1 MALTPALSRRTG
13 EGESSSV
20 FWHNEP
26 CFGFVFICVHSWLEI
41 MEKRFQSYRGTW
53 AWLAQ
58 RISAICLFVLIPIK
72 IYSGW
77 AKKIDLPFPETFGS
91 PGKVHTNSAI
101 DIALL
106 FFFLIHAFYGLRVIL
121 IDVGVIKEDR
131 WFWRMLTA
139 ALGIFGF
146 LVWRVYIRGE

>member
-1 MALTPALSRRTG
+1 MDNADKSAVAPR
-13 EGESSSV
+13 
-20 FWHNEP
+20 
-26 CFGFVFICVHSWLEI
+26 I
-41 MEKRFQSYRGTW
+41 EKRFQSYRGTW

-77 AKKIDLPFPETFGS
+77 ARKIDLPFPETFGS

-121 IDVGVIKEDR
+121 IDVGVLKEDR
-131 WFWRMLTA
+131 WFWRTFTTA
-139 ALGIFGF
+139 MAIFGF
-146 LVWRVYIRGE
+146 LVWYVYFHAE

>member
-1 MALTPALSRRTG
+1 MVQRLNDSTNMNDVETKSGTVAEATLPRGVER
-13 EGESSSV
+13 
-20 FWHNEP
+20 
-26 CFGFVFICVHSWLEI
+26 
-41 MEKRFQSYRGTW
+41 RFQSYRGTW

-58 RISAICLFVLIPIK
+58 RISAICLFLLIPVK

-77 AKKIDLPFPETFGS
+77 ARKIDLPFPESLIGS

-106 FFFLIHAFYGLRVIL
+106 FFFLIHAFYGMRVIL
-121 IDVGVIKEDR
+121 IDVGWLREDR
-131 WFWRMLTA
+131 WFWRTFAA

-146 LVWRVYIRGE
+146 LVWWVYVRAE

>member
-1 MALTPALSRRTG
+1 
-13 EGESSSV
+13 
-20 FWHNEP
+20 
-26 CFGFVFICVHSWLEI
+26 
-41 MEKRFQSYRGTW
+41 MERRFQSYRGTW

-77 AKKIDLPFPETFGS
+77 ARKIDLPFPETFGS
-91 PGKVHTNSAI
+91 AGKVHTNSAI

-121 IDVGVIKEDR
+121 IDVGWLREDR
-131 WFWRMLTA
+131 WFWRTFSA
-139 ALGIFGF
+139 AFGIFA
-146 LVWRVYIRGE
+146 LCVWRVYIRGDQ

>member
-1 MALTPALSRRTG
+1 
-13 EGESSSV
+13 
-20 FWHNEP
+20 
-26 CFGFVFICVHSWLEI
+26 

-58 RISAICLFVLIPIK
+58 RISAILLFVLIPIK

-77 AKKIDLPFPETFGS
+77 AKKLDIPFPETFGT
-91 PGKVHTNSAI
+91 PTKIHTSSAI

-106 FFFLIHAFYGLRVIL
+106 LCFLIHAFYGLRVIL

-131 WFWRMLTA
+131 WFWRALIA
-139 ALGIFGF
+139 ALGVFGF
-146 LVWRVYIRGE
+146 LVWYVYFHAE

>member
-1 MALTPALSRRTG
+1 MNDAETKPGTAAEATMPR
-13 EGESSSV
+13 SV
-20 FWHNEP
+20 ER
-26 CFGFVFICVHSWLEI
+26 
-41 MEKRFQSYRGTW
+41 RFQSYRGTW

-58 RISAICLFVLIPIK
+58 RISAIGLFLLIPVK

-77 AKKIDLPFPETFGS
+77 ARKIDLPFPESLIGS

-106 FFFLIHAFYGLRVIL
+106 FFFLIHAFYGMRVIL
-121 IDVGVIKEDR
+121 IDVGWLREDR
-131 WFWRMLTA
+131 WFWRTFAA

-146 LVWRVYIRGE
+146 LVWWVYVRAE